1 MKSLRAFLI
10 GMTMVA
16 VVSDY
21 LLHPFYP
28 QFFEARF
35 GVTNPKVV
43 GYYFA
48 AICFMVMLAFPFWAY
63 VSRKVA
69 ELKILVYTQLVAGI
83 LALYC
88 FWTTSYDHFWVASL
102 TMICFKGSYLLV
114 YPYILKIIRPDQHT
128 RTIGVL
134 SVVVHLGGILGAVI
148 GGLVVDLIN
157 PAYIFLVMA
166 AGDFI
171 QMLMSIYLLRSKR
184 FDTTRQ
190 EVADEVVTEKPPL
203 IPNGFVLKIGLIT
216 LVLYFSDFLIRP
228 FFSRY
233 WEAISAYDSKLVSGF
248 VYAIPGFVAV
258 VALWLSWKHTS
269 NNDQKY
275 RGISIALLLGME
287 GLFLQAS
294 SLEAV
299 VLLGRVVY
307 GWAIFQGMVRF
318 DALLF
323 QFSTPESYAIDY
335 SKIHF
340 FQNLGV
346 LLASFSVGF
355 VVDAQGLQMPFWVAL
370 LGFGVSFGAYYGL
383 FRSQMKQDQSG
394 EANHSD
400 DGLHSDANG
409 AMPDRGVAINSQES
423 APDKAAPQ
431 HVDL

>member
-1 MKSLRAFLI
+1 MKNLRSFLI

-48 AICFMVMLAFPFWAY
+48 AICFMVMIAFPFWAY
-63 VSRKVA
+63 VSKKVA
-69 ELKILVYTQLVAGI
+69 ELQILVYTQLVAGV

-88 FWTTSYDHFWVASL
+88 FWTTSYENFWIASL
-102 TMICFKGSYLLV
+102 VMICFKGSYLLV

-128 RTIGVL
+128 KTIGIL

-148 GGLVVDLIN
+148 GGLVVDFIN

-171 QMLMSIYLLRSKR
+171 QMLMSIYLLKSAR
-184 FDTTRQ
+184 FNTAKP
-190 EVADEVVTEKPPL
+190 EVPEQTSTEKKPL

-233 WEAISAYDSKLVSGF
+233 WEAISLYDSKLVSGF

-258 VALWLSWKHTS
+258 FALWLSWKHTS
-269 NNDQKY
+269 ANDQKY
-275 RGISIALLLGME
+275 RGISIALIVGMV

-294 SLEAV
+294 SIEAI

-323 QFSTPESYAIDY
+323 QLSTPESYAIDY

-355 VVDAQGLQMPFWVAL
+355 IVDAQGLQMPFWVAL
-370 LGFGVSFGAYYGL
+370 LGFGVSFTAYYWM
-383 FRSQMKQDQSG
+383 FRAQMKSKKETPSEQTSQS
-394 EANHSD
+394 
-400 DGLHSDANG
+400 L
-409 AMPDRGVAINSQES
+409 
-423 APDKAAPQ
+423 DKSENRSTQTEEPLA
-431 HVDL
+431 LSK